1 MRRKIVSQSLTT
13 CNVIGDGDGFCLN
26 LINAAGHEVSL
37 VLSFDQAQSIVMT
50 LPMML
55 ARALR
60 AKSGND
66 NARYVFPM
74 GNWTLESTVDSGC
87 LIATLTTTDG
97 FEASFGI
104 PFAACQE
111 LGAALQCVG
120 RIGLEEAESQ
130 DEATSAAATQLN

>member
-13 CNVIGDGDGFCLN
+13 CNVIGDGDGFSLN

-37 VLSFDQAQSIVMT
+37 VLSFEQAQSIVMT

-55 ARALR
+55 TRALR

-74 GNWTLESTVDSGC
+74 GSWTLESTVDGGC

-104 PFAACQE
+104 PFAVCQE
-111 LGAALQCVG
+111 LGAALECGG
-120 RIGLEEAESQ
+120 RIALAEAESE
-130 DEATSAAATQLN
+130 DEATSAATTQLN